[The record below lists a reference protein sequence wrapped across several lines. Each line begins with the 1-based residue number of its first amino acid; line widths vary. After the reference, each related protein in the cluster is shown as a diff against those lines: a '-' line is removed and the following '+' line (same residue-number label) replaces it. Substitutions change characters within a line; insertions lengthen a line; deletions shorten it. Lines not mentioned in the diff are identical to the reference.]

1 MLQNLE
7 KIHNPGLRP
16 IAEFAI
22 ETAMRSREILGMRWE
37 QVDLK
42 KRLVYLPVT
51 KNGEVRTVPLSD
63 RAIGILEAL
72 PRSLDGRV
80 FATRKCRQERLR
92 RRVQRS
98 GIQNSRFHDLRRE
111 ATSRLFERGFSL
123 VEVSA
128 ITSDTKGKPA

>member
-1 MLQNLE
+1 
-7 KIHNPGLRP
+7 
-16 IAEFAI
+16 
-22 ETAMRSREILGMRWE
+22 MRWE

-80 FATRKCRQERLR
+80 FATIENSVRNGFAAACRDLESRTRVSTIYGAKPPLGSSSAVSVLSRSAPLR
-92 RRVQRS
+92 PIRRVNRP
-98 GIQNSRFHDLRRE
+98 
-111 ATSRLFERGFSL
+111 RLS
-123 VEVSA
+123 S
-128 ITSDTKGKPA
+128 TP